1 MTINFRMA
9 NQADLPIIVTMLA
22 DDKLGQLRENAGIPL
37 NEGYLAAFN
46 EIDKDPNN
54 ELVVMT
60 SDDEIVAML
69 QLTFIPYLTY
79 QGSWRCLI
87 EGVRVASKS
96 RGQGLGKQLFIW
108 AINRASERGCH
119 LLQLTSDKKR
129 PEALNFYK
137 SLGFIASHE
146 GFKLSLD

>member
-1 MTINFRMA
+1 MA

-22 DDKLGQLRENAGIPL
+22 DDKLGQLREDAGIPL
-37 NEGYLAAFN
+37 NESYLAAFN

-146 GFKLSLD
+146 GFKLSL